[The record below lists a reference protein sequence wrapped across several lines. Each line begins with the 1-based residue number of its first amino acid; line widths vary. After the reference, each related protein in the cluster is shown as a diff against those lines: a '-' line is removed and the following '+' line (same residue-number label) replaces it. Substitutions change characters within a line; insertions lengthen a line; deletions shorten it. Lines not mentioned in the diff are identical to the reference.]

1 MDILRKMTDSE
12 YAAWIDVLVPEYAAD
27 KVAVSRWSKGEAVE
41 LARKE
46 YGQLLPKGLETEN
59 NYFFTVLNQSG
70 QPVGS
75 LWFGEGQRVGYKVAF
90 VFDLI
95 VRPEYRRQG
104 HARRAL
110 QALEIE
116 AAKRGLAGIALH
128 VFGHNAPGRALYE
141 KLGYAPTS
149 INLYKPLSPFEG
161 SDA

>member
-1 MDILRKMTDSE
+1 MHILRPMTEPE
-12 YAAWIDVLVPEYAAD
+12 YAAWLAALVPAYAAD
-27 KVAVSRWSKGEAVE
+27 KVAVGRWSEEEAVE
-41 LARKE
+41 MARKE
-46 YGQLLPKGLETEN
+46 YGELLPKGLATEN
-59 NYFFTVLNQSG
+59 NHLLTIVDQSD

-95 VRPEYRRQG
+95 VKPEYRRLG

-110 QALEIE
+110 LALEME

-128 VFGHNAPGRALYE
+128 VFGHNADGRALYA
-141 KLGYAPTS
+141 KLGYAPTN
-149 INLYKPLSPFEG
+149 INLYKPIAPSDN